1 MRDVR
6 TSHFHQVS
14 RRDLC
19 YVSENEQIRFR
30 VLCLFLVQ
38 EEDLLPVKE
47 EDLLL
52 GQEEDL
58 LLVKEEHLL
67 LAQDEDLLLVQEE
80 DLLLVQGRSSSCT
93 RTKRAITKRT

>member
-19 YVSENEQIRFR
+19 YVSENEEIRFR

-38 EEDLLPVKE
+38 EEDLL
-47 EDLLL
+47 
-52 GQEEDL
+52 
-58 LLVKEEHLL
+58 
-67 LAQDEDLLLVQEE
+67 LVQEE
-80 DLLLVQGRSSSCT
+80 DLLLAQEDDFLLVQEKDIKHDNGFVCFLTHSRDLGAILGGNDSYGRPACFSLFI
-93 RTKRAITKRT
+93 K